1 MSEQPPSPEHH
12 PAGEGGQEGRAA
24 PSPGPSADGPDV
36 SQRPQLSAAERARR
50 RRQELRGLEEMT
62 SEARRVQAAVL
73 TPSTQA
79 ALNDIARVGRAVE
92 DAVAIGNKVSE
103 AARSVLVAGAVG
115 RQVGLTAET
124 VLPGALQSL
133 RGLQLAINPQ
143 INFNPLGAQLQQMAE
158 HLSGARTAALVNA
171 ARGAALVNTVD
182 WSRIGLGAAQ
192 HSMVNALVGG
202 AFDSLQR
209 SLVDL
214 SAFQRSVISPWQEQ
228 VRSMLR
234 GLRLPDLRWLEEVGR
249 AAQRRRLAVLAA
261 AKRAREAAV
270 RGEKAAVEYFLTHW
284 LRQSPCQWRHEALVT
299 VLLEADW
306 LLGDTDVEDDLLDR
320 LRTDV
325 TREGRNHKFLGETV
339 LQKRPVD
346 SLHRSVGAGRML
358 LDVAD
363 VAVDPVED
371 LALEGFSDPRLH
383 SLFSHL
389 DAGERRVV
397 LLRGA
402 TSYETWES
410 AAVAAGFSAAYGET
424 VRRKVAAL
432 RKRVAMRQASAQRTR
447 GVPANTPATSP
458 HIPMHRQSE

>member
-1 MSEQPPSPEHH
+1 MASE
-12 PAGEGGQEGRAA
+12 
-24 PSPGPSADGPDV
+24 V
-36 SQRPQLSAAERARR
+36 
-50 RRQELRGLEEMT
+50 RQ
-62 SEARRVQAAVL
+62 VQAAVL
-73 TPSTQA
+73 TPSTRA
-79 ALNDIARVGRAVE
+79 ALSEAARIGRTVE
-92 DAVAIGNKVSE
+92 DAVAMGNKASE
-103 AARSVLVAGAVG
+103 AARSVLVAGAAG
-115 RQVGLTAET
+115 RQVGLTAEM
-124 VLPGALQSL
+124 VLPGAFQSL
-133 RGLQLAINPQ
+133 RALQLAINPQ
-143 INFNPLGAQLQQMAE
+143 VNFNPLGAQLQQMVE

-171 ARGAALVNTVD
+171 VD

-192 HSMVNALVGG
+192 RSMVDALVGG

-284 LRQSPCQWRHEALVT
+284 LRQSPYQWRHEALVT

-306 LLGDTDVEDDLLDR
+306 LLGDADIEDDVLDR

-325 TREGRNHKFLGETV
+325 TREGRNHKLLGETV
-339 LQKRPVD
+339 LQKQPVD

-389 DAGERRVV
+389 NAGERRVV

-424 VRRKVAAL
+424 VRRKVGAL
-432 RKRVAMRQASAQRTR
+432 GKRVAMRQASAQRTR
-447 GVPANTPATSP
+447 GVPANIPAVSP
-458 HIPMHRQSE
+458 HSPMHR